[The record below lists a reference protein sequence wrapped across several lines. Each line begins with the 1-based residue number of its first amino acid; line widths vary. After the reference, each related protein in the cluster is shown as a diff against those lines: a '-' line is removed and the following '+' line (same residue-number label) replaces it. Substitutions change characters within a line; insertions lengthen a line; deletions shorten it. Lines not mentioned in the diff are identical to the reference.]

1 MLLDIY
7 WSFRTTLFSCMVGND
22 TFAHVI
28 NAIVSNFNLILVSS
42 NTHKRSQ
49 YMQVIFFV
57 QTPAINWLSSQWN
70 ICYILRNITKD
81 LLCNRCDSIVTSTT
95 D

>member
-7 WSFRTTLFSCMVGND
+7 WSFRTALFFMVGND

-28 NAIVSNFNLILVSS
+28 NAIASNFNLILVSS

-49 YMQVIFFV
+49 SMTNRVCTHTTCISRVQASVLAICRFV
-57 QTPAINWLSSQWN
+57 GTGGDQNP
-70 ICYILRNITKD
+70 
-81 LLCNRCDSIVTSTT
+81 
-95 D
+95 